1 MNNELQ
7 TDLQT
12 KVWQWIESSAQA
24 IGDFAAKEIPP
35 FIHEYLQWKF
45 YEATF
50 DASFRMIFVL
60 IGFVTLCRLGKII
73 AWAKKYS
80 RDSEGLSYAV
90 PIASVVIASILVL
103 CPFPRGQIKDMLQIK
118 VAPKVYLI
126 EKAAEI
132 IKNNKK

>member
-12 KVWQWIESSAQA
+12 KVWEWIESSAQA
-24 IGDFAAKEIPP
+24 IGDFAVKEIPP
-35 FIHEYLQWKF
+35 FINEYLQWKF

-60 IGFVTLCRLGKII
+60 VGFVTLCCLGKIM
-73 AWAKKYS
+73 AWAKKYCY
-80 RDSEGLSYAV
+80 DSGGLSYAV

-103 CPFPRGQIKDMLQIK
+103 CPFPKDQIKDMLQIK

-132 IKNNKK
+132 IKNK

>member
-7 TDLQT
+7 NDLQT

-45 YEATF
+45 CEATF
-50 DASFRMIFVL
+50 DASIRMILVI
-60 IGFVTLCRLGKII
+60 IGIIMLCRFRKII
-73 AWAKKYS
+73 AWAEKHS
-80 RDSEGLSYAV
+80 RDSEGFSYAV
-90 PIASVVIASILVL
+90 PVFSIIIAPLLIFH
-103 CPFPRGQIKDMLQIK
+103 PFPKDQIKDMIQIK

-132 IKNNKK
+132 IKNK

>member
-24 IGDFAAKEIPP
+24 IGDFAVKEIPP

-45 YEATF
+45 YDAAF
-50 DASFRMIFVL
+50 DAACRMIFVIIGL
-60 IGFVTLCRLGKII
+60 VMTCYFKKVMVWANKHADEEGGLSYLAVVVFGFVTGVFVLG
-73 AWAKKYS
+73 A
-80 RDSEGLSYAV
+80 
-90 PIASVVIASILVL
+90 
-103 CPFPRGQIKDMLQIK
+103 FPNEQLKDMVQIK

-132 IKNNKK
+132 IKNK

>member
-7 TDLQT
+7 NDLQT

-60 IGFVTLCRLGKII
+60 VGFVTLCCLGKII
-73 AWAKKYS
+73 AWAKKYANHS
-80 RDSEGLSYAV
+80 DGLSYIAPILSAFIAV
-90 PIASVVIASILVL
+90 ILVL
-103 CPFPRGQIKDMLQIK
+103 VPFPRDQIKDMVQIK

-132 IKNNKK
+132 IKNK